1 MTTRL
6 GEIMYDLRARMRE
19 RAKRRPT
26 LRRRLKDASYTS
38 RVYVQE
44 HSNAFKAIAATILF
58 AMPITIFSLV
68 TKKPTSN
75 CEKLHGPDATQAK
88 CSTEAIIND
97 QIEKDVAQAN
107 KTISD
112 QQKREDVVA
121 VIYKNRNNQIQTV
134 RQCSNAAAQAKK
146 VCDKKFKDETAKYN
160 NTRMALIFAPGFFY
174 ILAMALIFFVD

>member
-1 MTTRL
+1 MTTAF
-6 GEIMYDLRARMRE
+6 GEWMYDYRQRE
-19 RAKRRPT
+19 RAKHHPT
-26 LRRRLKDASYTS
+26 LHQRIEDARYTIRR
-38 RVYVQE
+38 YVEE
-44 HSNAFKAIAATILF
+44 HSKAFKAIAATILS

-97 QIEKDVAQAN
+97 KIEKDVAQAN

-121 VIYKNRNNQIQTV
+121 VIYENGKNYIQTM
-134 RQCSNAAAQAKK
+134 RQCSNAAVQAKK

-160 NTRMALIFAPGFFY
+160 NTRMALIVVPAFFY
-174 ILAMALIFFVD
+174 ILVMALIFFVD